1 MIAAAASASI
11 PRSAPTIRRPGAIL
25 RLEVDDALQHERRR
39 ALRGLLLTPLVTPD
53 GPEAALF
60 ALVRRHAPF
69 LEEWFAHHAG
79 WSLAVRPDL
88 VRLHKTPADLG
99 DGTRPA
105 SDPLSGQPFDRRR
118 YVLLCLALAALERS
132 ERQTTL
138 GRLAEQIA
146 GLAAGDPQLAAND
159 VAFTLE
165 SANDRRA
172 LVHVLRWLL
181 GLGALRRVQGDEER
195 FLRDRSDV
203 LYGIVRPVI
212 AQLLAARR
220 SPSLVAASDFP
231 ARLAAV
237 AAEPPATTPE
247 ARNRQIKV
255 ALGRRLLDD
264 PVIYL
269 AQLSDDERAYLERQ
283 RGHLLPDLQRAT
295 GLEPEVR
302 AEGLLLADL
311 EGDAT
316 DIGLPEEGTD
326 GHLTLLLATHLAE
339 RLRADAAFVTTADE
353 LVRRTRTLIRE
364 HQSHWR
370 KEVTQPGADRVL
382 TTRVVTRLAGLG
394 LVRLDPVGDTVQPLA
409 ALGRFALSAPVI
421 RPAHV

>member
-1 MIAAAASASI
+1 MIAPAAL
-11 PRSAPTIRRPGAIL
+11 PRHAPAIRRPGAIL
-25 RLEVDDALQHERRR
+25 RVEVDDALQHERRR
-39 ALRGLLLTPLVTPD
+39 AIRGLLLTPLVTPE
-53 GPEAALF
+53 GPDAALF
-60 ALVRRHAPF
+60 ALVRRHAAF

-79 WSLAVRPDL
+79 WSLTVRPDL
-88 VRLHKTPADLG
+88 VRLHKTPADLS
-99 DGTRPA
+99 DSTRPA
-105 SDPLSGQPFDRRR
+105 CDPLSGQAFDRRR

-146 GLAAGDPQLAAND
+146 GLAAGDPQLAANA
-159 VAFTLE
+159 VSFSLE
-165 SANDRRA
+165 SSDDRRA

-181 GLGALRRVQGDEER
+181 RVGALRRVQGDEER

-203 LYGIVRPVI
+203 LYGIGRPVI

-220 SPSLVAASDFP
+220 SPSLVNANDFS

-237 AAEPPATTPE
+237 AIESPAATPE

-264 PVIYL
+264 PVVYL
-269 AQLSDDERAYLERQ
+269 SQLSEDERAYLERQ

-311 EGDAT
+311 EGDTT
-316 DIGLPEEGTD
+316 DVGLPEEGTD
-326 GHLTLLLATHLAE
+326 GHLTLLLATHLAG
-339 RLRADAAFVTTADE
+339 RLRADPAFTTTTDE
-353 LVRRTRTLIRE
+353 LVRRTHALIRE
-364 HQSHWR
+364 HQPHWR

-382 TTRVVTRLAGLG
+382 THRVLTRLAGLG
-394 LVRLDPVGDTVQPLA
+394 LVRLDATNGVVQPLA

-421 RPAHV
+421 LSAHA

>member
-1 MIAAAASASI
+1 MIAPPATPRPASA
-11 PRSAPTIRRPGAIL
+11 IRRPGAIL
-25 RLEVDDALQHERRR
+25 RLEVDDALLHERRR

-53 GPEAALF
+53 GPDAALF
-60 ALVRRHAPF
+60 ALARRHSAF

-79 WSLAVRPDL
+79 WSLTVRPDL
-88 VRLHKTPADLG
+88 VRLHKTPAELG
-99 DGTRPA
+99 DGTRSA
-105 SDPLSGQPFDRRR
+105 CDPLSGQPFDRRR

-138 GRLAEQIA
+138 GRIATDIA
-146 GLAAGDPQLAAND
+146 GLAAGDPQLAANN

-165 SANDRRA
+165 SADDRRA

-181 GLGALRRVQGDEER
+181 RLGAIRRVQGDEER

-203 LYGIVRPVI
+203 LYGIGRPVI

-220 SPSLVAASDFP
+220 SPSLVTAPDFLS
-231 ARLAAV
+231 RLSAV
-237 AAEPPATTPE
+237 AAEPAAATPE

-264 PVIYL
+264 PVVYL
-269 AQLSDDERAYLERQ
+269 SQLSEDECAYLERQ

-302 AEGLLLADL
+302 AEGVLLADL

-316 DIGLPEEGTD
+316 DVGLPEEGTE
-326 GHLTLLLATHLAE
+326 GHLALLLATHLAE
-339 RLRADAAFVTTADE
+339 RLRAGAMFSTTADE
-353 LVRRTRTLIRE
+353 LVRRTRALIRE

-370 KEVTQPGADRVL
+370 KEVTHPGADRVL
-382 TTRVVTRLAGLG
+382 TTRVLTRLAGLG
-394 LVRLDPVGDTVQPLA
+394 LIRHDPASGAVQPLA

-421 RPAHV
+421 LTAHA

>member
-1 MIAAAASASI
+1 MIAPAA
-11 PRSAPTIRRPGAIL
+11 PRSTPTFRRPGAIL
-25 RLEVDDALQHERRR
+25 RVEVDDALQHERRR
-39 ALRGLLLTPLVTPD
+39 AIRGLLLTPLVTPD
-53 GPEAALF
+53 RADAALF
-60 ALVRRHAPF
+60 ALVRRHAAY

-79 WSLAVRPDL
+79 WSLTVRPDL
-88 VRLHKTPADLG
+88 VRLHKTPADLA

-105 SDPLSGQPFDRRR
+105 CDPLSGQPFDRRR

-138 GRLAEQIA
+138 GRIAGQIA

-159 VAFTLE
+159 VAFTIE
-165 SANDRRA
+165 SAEDRRA

-181 GLGALRRVQGDEER
+181 RVGALRRVHGDEEH

-203 LYGIVRPVI
+203 LYGIGRPVI

-220 SPSLVAASDFP
+220 SPSLVDAPDFP
-231 ARLAAV
+231 ARLSAL
-237 AAEPPATTPE
+237 AAEAPAATPE

-264 PVIYL
+264 PVVYL
-269 AQLSDDERAYLERQ
+269 HQLSDDERAYLERQ

-311 EGDAT
+311 DGDAT
-316 DIGLPEEGTD
+316 DVGLPEEGTE
-326 GHLTLLLATHLAE
+326 GHLTLLLATHLAD
-339 RLRADAAFVTTADE
+339 RLRGDAGFTTSVDE
-353 LVRRTRTLIRE
+353 LIRRTRALIRE

-382 TTRVVTRLAGLG
+382 TTRVLDRLAGLG
-394 LVRLDPVGDTVQPLA
+394 LVRLDALSGTVQPLA

-421 RPAHV
+421 LATHV